1 MGCTTSKPNQIK
13 ATVDVYRPAPTSFA
27 VFDINAIQEPWLM
40 INHKPQ
46 EHQEKEDKPSHVP
59 VPILEKLHTLE
70 KSDSPLSWDEV
81 SKSVLSDLKPKPEPN
96 TKPVSSSAKAEPA
109 PPNKNAPRKSMSFHT
124 VEELDAKAKKK
135 KLTPNKPAE
144 LRKTESMRAESTR
157 SEWTQAE
164 STRSEWTQAESES
177 LRSVKENIF
186 VVRDRMER
194 EKEGKVASFNR
205 WDPLS
210 EFPEKCPKNGGAD
223 SVVLYTTSLRGVRR
237 TYEECNRARSIF
249 ETHRVVVDERD
260 VSLHSE
266 FRTELKELLGESDSV
281 SVPRV
286 FVKGRYIGG
295 VEELVELNESGRL
308 GKILSHARV
317 ERGVGRQACEGC
329 GGMRFVPCLECGGSC
344 KVLKNGDKERCEKCN
359 ENGLVQCP
367 ACN

>member
-40 INHKPQ
+40 IDHKPQ
-46 EHQEKEDKPSHVP
+46 EHQEKDAKPSHVP

-81 SKSVLSDLKPKPEPN
+81 SKSVLSDLKPKPEPEPN
-96 TKPVSSSAKAEPA
+96 TKPVFTSAKAEPA

-135 KLTPNKPAE
+135 LTPNKPAE

-157 SEWTQAE
+157 TEWTQTE
-164 STRSEWTQAESES
+164 SVS

-194 EKEGKVASFNR
+194 EREGKVASFNK

-237 TYEECNRARSIF
+237 TYEECNRARTIF
-249 ETHRVVVDERD
+249 ETHRVVFDERD

-308 GKILSHARV
+308 GKILSYARV

-329 GGMRFVPCLECGGSC
+329 GGMRFVPCLECSGSR